1 MSGAWGDSPQV
12 GVICRFY
19 AKARYRSPTKQYS
32 EEGSRCSFQIMIR
45 MKDIA
50 KELGLSQATVSKVL
64 RKHPDIS
71 EKTRVRV
78 LERVKE
84 LDYQP
89 NTLARS
95 LVTGR
100 SFLIGFVA
108 PTLLHPFFAE
118 IARAIAT
125 AVRDKGYFL
134 IVSSSEED
142 PELEREEIS
151 RLLSRRLDALVIA
164 SAATDL
170 EQFNRMDKLAQ
181 PYVLVDREL
190 SGVAA
195 NYVGG
200 NEEKAGRLATE
211 HLIEMGCRRVAHIRG
226 QDNSTGRGR
235 FEGYRQVLH
244 DRGFQYREDYVVQR
258 TFVDTETTRQ
268 GIEAMRILLQRDPK
282 PDGVF
287 CFNDPLAIGAMIAIL
302 DAGLRIPEDIA
313 LIGCGNLPNDACL
326 RVPLSSID
334 QNSQMIG
341 QRAAEVV
348 LGLLE
353 SKQKPR
359 ARTIILEPTLVVR
372 SSSQKK
378 VGSAQLN
385 SIRIGT

>member
-1 MSGAWGDSPQV
+1 
-12 GVICRFY
+12 
-19 AKARYRSPTKQYS
+19 
-32 EEGSRCSFQIMIR
+32 

-71 EKTRVRV
+71 EKTRLRV

-118 IARAIAT
+118 IARAISS
-125 AVRDKGYFL
+125 AVREKGYFL

-170 EQFNRMDKLAQ
+170 EQFNRMDKMAQ
-181 PYVLVDREL
+181 PYVLIDRDL
-190 SGVAA
+190 TGIAA
-195 NYVGG
+195 NFVGV
-200 NEEKAGRLATE
+200 NEEKVGRLATE

-244 DRGFQYREDYVVQR
+244 DRGFQYCEDYVVRR
-258 TFVDTETTRQ
+258 TLVDTETTRQ
-268 GIEAMRILLQRDPK
+268 GIEAMRLLLQRDPR

-313 LIGCGNLPNDACL
+313 LIGCGNLSNDDCL

-334 QNSQMIG
+334 QHSQMIG
-341 QRAAEVV
+341 QRAAELV
-348 LGLLE
+348 LSLLE
-353 SKQKPR
+353 SKQRPR

-372 SSSQKK
+372 SSTQRK
-378 VGSAQLN
+378 
-385 SIRIGT
+385 

>member
-1 MSGAWGDSPQV
+1 
-12 GVICRFY
+12 
-19 AKARYRSPTKQYS
+19 
-32 EEGSRCSFQIMIR
+32 MIR

-71 EKTRVRV
+71 EKTRLRV
-78 LERVKE
+78 LERIKE

-118 IARAIAT
+118 IARAISA

-164 SAATDL
+164 SAATDI
-170 EQFNRMDKLAQ
+170 EQFNRMDKMAQ
-181 PYVLVDREL
+181 PYVLVDRDL
-190 SGVAA
+190 PGIAA
-195 NYVGG
+195 NFVGV

-244 DRGFQYREDYVVQR
+244 DRGLPFCEDYVVRR

-313 LIGCGNLPNDACL
+313 LIGCGNLNYDGCL

-341 QRAAEVV
+341 QRAAELV
-348 LGLLE
+348 LNLLE
-353 SKQKPR
+353 LKQRPR

-372 SSSQKK
+372 SSTQRK
-378 VGSAQLN
+378 
-385 SIRIGT
+385 

>member
-1 MSGAWGDSPQV
+1 
-12 GVICRFY
+12 
-19 AKARYRSPTKQYS
+19 
-32 EEGSRCSFQIMIR
+32 

-71 EKTRVRV
+71 EKTRLRV
-78 LERVKE
+78 LERIKE

-118 IARAIAT
+118 IARAISA

-164 SAATDL
+164 SAATDI
-170 EQFNRMDKLAQ
+170 EQFNRMDKMAQ
-181 PYVLVDREL
+181 PYVLVDRDL
-190 SGVAA
+190 PGIAA
-195 NYVGG
+195 NFVGV

-244 DRGFQYREDYVVQR
+244 DRGLPFCEDYVVRR

-313 LIGCGNLPNDACL
+313 LIGCGNLNYDGCL

-341 QRAAEVV
+341 QRAAELV
-348 LGLLE
+348 LNLLE
-353 SKQKPR
+353 LKQRPR

-372 SSSQKK
+372 SSTQRK
-378 VGSAQLN
+378 
-385 SIRIGT
+385 